1 MCFHSYMK
9 HVDLVEYVS
18 SCELLLPN
26 SWLRATGF
34 VLYCW
39 PVKNDV
45 EKKPDGQSSR
55 LELLPVDNGTGKQE
69 SPAQARHIPHIP
81 RPRPAGQVRSRLDRC
96 TYNRQSMYTSNQAGG
111 QIERRRYV
119 SDLECVWFR
128 TPVFQTHEFCISLCS
143 FGLHSSWRLISCLWL
158 TSTFI
163 VFFISLQWIPSR
175 CWFGL
180 C

>member
-1 MCFHSYMK
+1 MLPFLSETRRPI
-9 HVDLVEYVS
+9 VEYVS
-18 SCELLLPN
+18 SCQLLLPN
-26 SWLRATGF
+26 SWLRATVF

-55 LELLPVDNGTGKQE
+55 LELLPVDKGE
-69 SPAQARHIPHIP
+69 SSATRHIPHIP

-96 TYNRQSMYTSNQAGG
+96 TYNRQSMYTANHAGG
-111 QIERRRYV
+111 QIERLRYV
-119 SDLECVWFR
+119 SDLECLWFR
-128 TPVFQTHEFCISLCS
+128 TPVFQKHVFSLFLCS

-163 VFFISLQWIPSR
+163 DFY
-175 CWFGL
+175 
-180 C
+180 